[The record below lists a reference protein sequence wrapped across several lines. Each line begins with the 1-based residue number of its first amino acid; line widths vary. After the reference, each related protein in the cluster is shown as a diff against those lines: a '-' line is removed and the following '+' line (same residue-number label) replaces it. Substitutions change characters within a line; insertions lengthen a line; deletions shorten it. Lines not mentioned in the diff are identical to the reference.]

1 MHLTLIV
8 SHEYLH
14 AKQKTITGNIR
25 NRGNEIVQTV
35 QLPYPP
41 GMKVDSAEEY
51 G

>member
-1 MHLTLIV
+1 MHLTLIAAPK
-8 SHEYLH
+8 YLH

-25 NRGNEIVQTV
+25 NKGNEIVQAV

-41 GMKVDSAEEY
+41 GTKVGSAEEY